1 MISVIS
7 PRLPPTRI
15 SAKTSR
21 ASKPHSPTVD
31 GPVPK
36 LLLDTSVL
44 IEGSIPPGHDAAISA
59 VTIAEL
65 HFGLLVARDSTE
77 RASRSRR
84 LGLVEAR
91 FPDPLP
97 VDDLVAPEWGGLQAK
112 VAERG
117 GKPRYRS
124 SDLAIA
130 ATAIVHGAALM
141 THDIGDFKLI
151 KDLVEIV
158 PAG

>member
-1 MISVIS
+1 MGR
-7 PRLPPTRI
+7 PFL
-15 SAKTSR
+15 
-21 ASKPHSPTVD
+21 
-31 GPVPK
+31 K

-44 IEGSIPPGHDAAISA
+44 IEGSVPPGHDAAISA

-65 HFGLLVARDSTE
+65 HFGLLVARNSTE
-77 RASRSRR
+77 RALRSRR
-84 LGLVEAR
+84 LGMIEAR

-97 VDDLVAPEWGGLQAK
+97 VDDLVAREWGSLQAQ

-117 GKPRYRS
+117 GKPRSRS

-141 THDIGDFKLI
+141 THNARDFKLI
-151 KDLVEIV
+151 EDLVEII
-158 PAG
+158 PAP